1 MRGHKNKKKRETD
14 EGSTSPTEVEE
25 LIRRIEA
32 GTISEGD
39 RNLVVRLLRLM
50 LVVQHSLKGK
60 QATLLKLKQLIFGKG
75 SDKQS
80 NQSGNDDSTGD
91 EKKAESESNKQ
102 GDQAEGQQEV
112 DRSGEDGSPG
122 NTTAEAEPEEAK
134 ATGHGRLSESA
145 YKSAITVECRHE
157 GLRPGSICPHRGC
170 RGRLYDTNDPQIFI
184 RLEGNPVVEA
194 TRYKQQVL
202 RCSGCQ
208 DRFGAGLPAGVAP
221 EKYDATADASIA
233 LMKYGAGMPWYRLA
247 RVQKLLGVPL
257 PMSTQFERCATVA
270 DVLGP
275 VYRQMQVEAA
285 TGEVW
290 QADDTSIK
298 ILSCLKENQGRSEKE
313 RQGLHTSGMVAQ
325 VGLKQI
331 ALYCSGRRH
340 AGENLQELARLRPPQ
355 LGPPIVMADAEAKNW
370 VGDFKKIVA
379 KCMQHGRRK
388 FTEVEMNFPVE
399 CRYVLDELARV
410 YKNEA
415 ETRSMSSSQRLAHH
429 QNKSM
434 PILNNLRKWI
444 QQQLDERQVEPNSGL
459 GQAMRYMLTH
469 WSGLIAFTEIEG
481 APIDNNLVERILK
494 LVVLGRKNFLFYKT
508 ERGARIGDILT
519 SVIQTCAL
527 NKVNPFDYLV
537 KVIRGAGEVSRD
549 PAGWLPWKFQGE
561 PG

>member
-1 MRGHKNKKKRETD
+1 MRGHKSKKKRETD
-14 EGSTSPTEVEE
+14 EGSTSPAEVEE
-25 LIRRIEA
+25 LIKRIEA

-60 QATLLKLKQLIFGKG
+60 QATLLRLKQLIFGKG

-80 NQSGNDDSTGD
+80 KQSGNDDSTGD
-91 EKKAESESNKQ
+91 ERKAETEANKPEDQSE
-102 GDQAEGQQEV
+102 DRQEA

-122 NTTAEAEPEEAK
+122 NTTAEAVPEEAK
-134 ATGHGRLSESA
+134 AAGHGRLSESA

-157 GLRPGSICPHRGC
+157 GLRPGSGCPHRGC

-247 RVQKLLGVPL
+247 RMQKLLGVPL
-257 PMSTQFERCATVA
+257 PMSTQFERCAALA

-285 TGEVW
+285 AGEVW

-298 ILSCLKENQGRSEKE
+298 ILSCLKENQERSEKQ
-313 RQGLHTSGMVAQ
+313 RQGLHATGMVAQ

-379 KCMQHGRRK
+379 KCLQHGRRK

-429 QNKSM
+429 QNNSM

-444 QQQLDERQVEPNSGL
+444 QRQLDEHRVEPNSGL

-527 NKVNPFDYLV
+527 NKVNPFEYLV

-549 PAGWLPWKFQGE
+549 PPSWLPWKFQDEAG
-561 PG
+561 